1 MSVFVMHFF
10 LSLLLLPLKP
20 EDGSIVFKI
29 FKNRGAAMLIGMDQW
44 RAVVNVAVKPRIAQ
58 RRGNVLTSCRI
69 STSQKEFCC
78 IGFGPPLMV
87 RLTTRLTTY

>member
-10 LSLLLLPLKP
+10 PSLLLLPLKS

-29 FKNRGAAMLIGMDQW
+29 FKNRSAEMLIGMDQW

-58 RRGNVLTSCRI
+58 SRGMS
-69 STSQKEFCC
+69 
-78 IGFGPPLMV
+78 
-87 RLTTRLTTY
+87 